1 MSVEVIAISGAAI
14 VVVTAL
20 IATLFARRN
29 MSSSLDSDSSRN
41 SDDRYH
47 SASSGSGSYTNG
59 VFGGTRRTRN
69 VRRSKRRF

>member
-29 MSSSLDSDSSRN
+29 MSSSHDSDSRN

-47 SASSGSGSYTNG
+47 SASSGSGPYTNG